1 MSDPC
6 IPQHPVPPGEAS
18 TAPAAIAD
26 ARAGGDALNARAVP
40 VAGGPSLTLPIITE
54 SIQVEKVEV
63 DRGGYRITKR
73 VDSREVLVD
82 EPLLHETVEI
92 ERRPVNR
99 ELAEGEVPAV
109 RYEGDTM
116 IVPVVKEV
124 VVTQKR
130 LVLVE
135 ELRIV
140 RVAGTHRD
148 PQSVTVRE
156 EHIEI
161 ERLGAETSV
170 IRSS

>member
-1 MSDPC
+1 MNDPRA
-6 IPQHPVPPGEAS
+6 PQDLPSPRAA
-18 TAPAAIAD
+18 TAGAAIDPAGDRGTPAD
-26 ARAGGDALNARAVP
+26 GSSV
-40 VAGGPSLTLPIITE
+40 TLPIVAE
-54 SIQVEKVEV
+54 SIDIGKVAV

-73 VDSREVLVD
+73 VEARDVLVD
-82 EPLLHETVEI
+82 ELLRHETVEI
-92 ERRPVNR
+92 ERRPLDR

-116 IVPVVKEV
+116 IVPVVKEI

-135 ELRIV
+135 EIHIARIG
-140 RVAGTHRD
+140 GTHRD
-148 PQSVTVRE
+148 PRSVTVRE

-161 ERLGAETSV
+161 ERLGAETPV

>member
-1 MSDPC
+1 MNDPRA
-6 IPQHPVPPGEAS
+6 PQDSSSPD
-18 TAPAAIAD
+18 APATT
-26 ARAGGDALNARAVP
+26 V
-40 VAGGPSLTLPIITE
+40 TLPIVAE
-54 SIQVEKVEV
+54 SIDVEKVEV

-73 VDSREVLVD
+73 VEARDVLVD
-82 EPLLHETVEI
+82 EPLRHETVEI
-92 ERRPVNR
+92 ERRPLHR
-99 ELAEGEVPAV
+99 ALAEGEVPAV
-109 RYEGDTM
+109 RHEGDTT
-116 IVPVVKEV
+116 IVPVLKEV

-135 ELRIV
+135 EIRIT
-140 RVAGTHRD
+140 RTSATHRD